1 MAPAVPGS
9 ALVLQMDIRSAIAA
23 LVAKRDLTEVEMESV
38 VGEMME
44 GKATPAQIAAF
55 LIALRAK
62 GERLDEVVG
71 AARVLRRHATAVAT
85 TLPVVDSCGTG
96 GDLQGTFNISTAAAL
111 IAAGAGVPVA
121 KHGNR
126 AMSGTVGGADVL
138 EALGVRLE
146 LTPAEAAQCLATAG
160 MVFLFAPAYHPAMRH
175 VAAPRREIGVRT
187 IFNLLGP
194 LSNPAGARAQLLGVF
209 GQEWVM
215 PLAEALGRLGSRH
228 ALVVH
233 GEDGLDEITLTGRT
247 VVAELHNGAV
257 RGYFIEPTDFGLH
270 RCTREALRG
279 GDARDNAAIVR
290 AVIEGTAS
298 DAQMQIS
305 LLNAGAVIYVADR
318 APTLAGG
325 IDMARTAVATGQARQ
340 VLERLVAA
348 TGGTGQ

>member
-1 MAPAVPGS
+1 
-9 ALVLQMDIRSAIAA
+9 MDIRSAIAA
-23 LVAKRDLTEVEMESV
+23 LVAKRDLNETEMESV
-38 VGEMME
+38 VSEMMQ

-55 LIALRAK
+55 LVALRIK
-62 GERLDEVVG
+62 GERIDEVVG
-71 AARVLRRHATAVAT
+71 AARVLRRHVTPVT
-85 TLPVVDSCGTG
+85 TNLPVVDTCGTG

-146 LTPAEAAQCLATAG
+146 LTAAEAATCLATAG
-160 MVFLFAPAYHPAMRH
+160 MVFLFAPTYHPAMRH
-175 VAAPRREIGVRT
+175 VAVPRREIGVRT

-194 LSNPAGARAQLLGVF
+194 LSNPAGAQAQLLGVF
-209 GQEWVM
+209 GQEWVAS
-215 PLAEALGRLGSRH
+215 LAEALGRLGSKH

-233 GEDGLDEITLTGRT
+233 GEDGLDEISLTGRT
-247 VVAELHNGAV
+247 VVAELSNGQV
-257 RGYFIEPTDFGLH
+257 RSYRIEPEDFGLQ
-270 RCTREALRG
+270 RCTREDLRG

-290 AVIEGTAS
+290 AVIAGSAT
-298 DAQMQIS
+298 DAQMHIA

-325 IDMARTAVATGQARQ
+325 IDMARTAVANGSATQ
-340 VLERLVAA
+340 VLERLIAA
-348 TGGTGQ
+348 TTAT

>member
-1 MAPAVPGS
+1 
-9 ALVLQMDIRSAIAA
+9 MDIRTAIAT
-23 LVAKRDLTEVEMESV
+23 LVAKRDLTEAEMETVMSEV
-38 VGEMME
+38 ME
-44 GKATPAQIAAF
+44 GKATPAQIGAF
-55 LIALRAK
+55 LVALRAK

-71 AARVLRRHATAVAT
+71 AARVLRRHVTRVAT
-85 TLPVVDSCGTG
+85 TLPVVDTCGTG

-111 IAAGAGVPVA
+111 IAAGAGVAVA

-146 LTPAEAAQCLATAG
+146 LTADEAAECLAEAG

-175 VAAPRREIGVRT
+175 VAGPRREIGVRT

-194 LSNPAGARAQLLGVF
+194 LSNPAGAQAQLLGVF
-209 GQEWVM
+209 SQEWVM

-233 GEDGLDEITLTGRT
+233 GEDGLDEISLTGRT
-247 VVAELHNGAV
+247 VVAELVAGAV
-257 RGYFIEPTDFGLH
+257 RSYSIEPEDLGLQ

-279 GDARDNAAIVR
+279 GDARDNAAIVQR
-290 AVIEGTAS
+290 ILAGTA
-298 DAQMQIS
+298 AREQTEIA

-318 APTLAGG
+318 VATLAGG
-325 IDMARTAVATGQARQ
+325 IEMARAAVASGAARQ
-340 VLERLVAA
+340 VLARLVAVTHRA
-348 TGGTGQ
+348 R

>member
-1 MAPAVPGS
+1 
-9 ALVLQMDIRSAIAA
+9 MDIRSAIAA
-23 LVAKRDLTEVEMESV
+23 LVSKRDLNEAEMESV
-38 VGEMME
+38 VSEMME

-55 LIALRAK
+55 LIALRIK
-62 GERLDEVVG
+62 GERIDEVVG
-71 AARVLRRHATAVAT
+71 AARVLRRHVTPVT
-85 TLPVVDSCGTG
+85 TNLPVVDTCGTG

-146 LTPAEAAQCLATAG
+146 LTAAEAATCLATAG

-175 VAAPRREIGVRT
+175 VAVPRREIGVRT

-194 LSNPAGARAQLLGVF
+194 LSNPAGAQAQLLGVF
-209 GQEWVM
+209 AQEWVV

-233 GEDGLDEITLTGRT
+233 GEDGLDEISLTGRT
-247 VVAELHNGAV
+247 VVAELSDGGV
-257 RGYFIEPTDFGLH
+257 RCYRIEPEDFGLR
-270 RCTREALRG
+270 RCTREDLRG
-279 GDARDNAAIVR
+279 GDVRDNAAIVR
-290 AVIEGTAS
+290 AVIAGSAT
-298 DAQMQIS
+298 DAQMHIA

-325 IDMARTAVATGQARQ
+325 IDMARAAVTNGSATQ
-340 VLERLVAA
+340 VLERLIAA
-348 TGGTGQ
+348 TTAT